1 MSAVPHEVLRAR
13 LQEVV
18 GVEYVLSRPEDVV
31 VYEQD
36 AFLVARALPEVVVLP
51 GSTEEVAAVVRL
63 ASDAGVPIIA
73 RGAGTGLTGGSI
85 PVTGGVM
92 VVFTRMNRIHAIDP
106 RDRTALV
113 DPGVVNVDLTAA
125 AARHGLFYAPDP
137 GSQSVST
144 IGGNVG
150 NNAGGPHCLFY
161 GVTSNHI
168 LALELVLPSG
178 EVIWVGS
185 PNGDAPGYDFC
196 GIVVGSEGT
205 LALVT
210 KVVVRLLQRREAVHT
225 LLAVFETIDDAS
237 ETVSD
242 VIGSGIIP
250 AAMEM
255 MDAVMI
261 AAVEASIHAGYPADA
276 GAVLLIEV
284 EGHREALPRQI
295 DRISEICRRHRSRR
309 LWTAATEHE
318 RALLWKGRK
327 EGAGALGRL
336 APSYYLHDGVVP
348 RTKLPEVMRRVAAIG
363 RAYNLRIGN
372 LFHAGDGNLH
382 PVIPFDPRDP
392 DVFARVVRAGEDIL
406 RACVEAG
413 GTITGEHG
421 VGIEKREYMRWLFSD
436 ADLDAM
442 RRVKRAFDPRGV
454 LNPDKLLPVGSP
466 PDLAARPAMKAGLWT

>member
-1 MSAVPHEVLRAR
+1 MGAMPHEVLIAP

-18 GVEYVLSRPEDVV
+18 GAPYVLSRPEDVV

-36 AFLVARALPEVVVLP
+36 AFLVARALPDLVVLP
-51 GSTEEVAAVVRL
+51 GSTQEVAAVVRL
-63 ASDAGVPIIA
+63 ASEAGVPVIA

-85 PVTGGVM
+85 PVAGGVM
-92 VVFTRMNRIHAIDP
+92 VVLTRMNRIHAIDP
-106 RDRTALV
+106 RDRTAVV
-113 DPGVVNVDLTAA
+113 DPGVVNIDLTTAA
-125 AARHGLFYAPDP
+125 ARYGLFYAPDP

-161 GVTSNHI
+161 GVTSNHV
-168 LALELVLPSG
+168 LALEIVLPSG
-178 EVIWVGS
+178 EVMWVGS
-185 PNGDAPGYDFC
+185 PNGDSPGYDLC
-196 GIVVGSEGT
+196 GIFVGSEGT
-205 LALVT
+205 LGLVT
-210 KVVVRLLQRREAVHT
+210 KVVVRLLQRPEAVHT

-237 ETVSD
+237 ETVSE

-261 AAVEASIHAGYPADA
+261 AAVEAAIHAGYPADA

-284 EGHREALPRQI
+284 EGHREALPRQV
-295 DRISEICRRHRSRR
+295 DRIAEICHRHRSRLLR
-309 LWTAATEHE
+309 TAATEHE

-348 RTKLPEVMRRVAAIG
+348 RTKLPEVMRRVAEIG
-363 RAYNLRIGN
+363 RTYHLPIGN

-382 PVIPFDPRDP
+382 PVILFDPREP
-392 DVFARVVRAGEDIL
+392 KIFERVVRAGEEIL
-406 RACVEAG
+406 HACVDAG

-421 VGIEKREYMRWLFSD
+421 VGIEKREYMRWLFND
-436 ADLDAM
+436 ADLAAM
-442 RRVKRAFDPRGV
+442 QRVKRAFDPQG
-454 LNPDKLLPVGSP
+454 LMNPGKLLPTGSA
-466 PDLAARPAMKAGLWT
+466 PDVRVRPAVLTGMWT

>member
-1 MSAVPHEVLRAR
+1 MEPMTQEALIAR
-13 LQEVV
+13 LQAIV
-18 GVEYVLSRPEDVV
+18 GIPYVLNRPEDVV

-36 AFLVARALPEVVVLP
+36 AFLVARALPDLVVLP
-51 GSTEEVAAVVRL
+51 ASTQEVAAVVRV
-63 ASDAGVPIIA
+63 ASEAGVPIIA
-73 RGAGTGLTGGSI
+73 RGAGTGLNGGSI
-85 PVTGGVM
+85 PVNGGVM
-92 VVFTRMNRIHAIDP
+92 VVLTRMNRIHAIDP
-106 RDRTALV
+106 RSRTAVV
-113 DPGVVNVDLTAA
+113 DPGVVNIELTTAA
-125 AARHGLFYAPDP
+125 ARYGLFYAPDP

-168 LALELVLPSG
+168 LALEVVLPSG
-178 EVIWVGS
+178 EVMWVGS
-185 PNGDAPGYDFC
+185 PHGDAPGYDLC

-205 LALVT
+205 LGVVT
-210 KVVVRLLQRREAVHT
+210 KVVVRLLQRPEAVRT
-225 LLAVFETIDDAS
+225 LLAAFETIDDAS
-237 ETVSD
+237 EAVSE
-242 VIGSGIIP
+242 VIASGIVP

-255 MDAVMI
+255 MDAVVI
-261 AAVEASIHAGYPADA
+261 AAVEAAIHAGYPADA

-284 EGHREALPRQI
+284 EGQREALPRQM
-295 DRISEICRRHRSRR
+295 DRIAAVCRRHRSRMLR
-309 LWTAATEHE
+309 TAATEHE
-318 RALLWKGRK
+318 RQLLWKGRK

-336 APSYYLHDGVVP
+336 APAYYLHDGVVP

-363 RAYNLRIGN
+363 RTYGFLIGN

-392 DVFARVVRAGEDIL
+392 SVFARVVRAGEEIL
-406 RACVEAG
+406 RVCVEAG

-442 RRVKRAFDPRGV
+442 RRVKRAFDPQGV
-454 LNPDKLLPVGSP
+454 MNPGKLLPVGTP
-466 PDLAARPAMKAGLWT
+466 PEIGRRPAVTAGMWT

>member
-1 MSAVPHEVLRAR
+1 MSAVPHEVLLAR
-13 LQEVV
+13 FQEVV

-36 AFLVARALPEVVVLP
+36 AFLVARALPEMVVLP

-63 ASDAGVPIIA
+63 ASEAGVPIIA

-168 LALELVLPSG
+168 VALELVLPSG
-178 EVIWVGS
+178 EVVWVGS

-205 LALVT
+205 LGLVT

-225 LLAVFETIDDAS
+225 LLAIFETIDDAS
-237 ETVSD
+237 ETVSE

-295 DRISEICRRHRSRR
+295 DRIAEICQRHRSRLLR
-309 LWTAATEHE
+309 TAATEQE

-466 PDLAARPAMKAGLWT
+466 PDLAARPAMRAGLWT